1 MEIIERYIY
10 AIKRRLP
17 GKMSD
22 DIAAEIESL
31 LYDELEEKF
40 GNKDTYSKEEVE
52 EVMIEMGHPRE
63 VAERYR
69 GGKQYLIGPEIFP
82 IYKMIASI
90 VLGAVTLGL
99 VISFIVSAFTI
110 EATTAW
116 DSIKPFFGF
125 FPSLFASWTSAI
137 GGLTIVFAIIEHFAT
152 LEGKDID
159 FSEGWKPSD
168 LPELPEEKE
177 IVRLWEP
184 IVSMV
189 FIIVWL
195 ILLNSY
201 VYTQG
206 AILESLEHVTF
217 LPILNFEALQQF
229 LPVWNLSI
237 GLSLALQIVYIVTRK
252 HTLFTR
258 IFEIVLNLL
267 GIAILVMI
275 LNGPALVDFKQ
286 MVEFFHESNL
296 SMVSLDANYRI
307 GIRILIGLSTLGM
320 IVNIIKLIV
329 QQARKANV

>member
-17 GKMSD
+17 AKMSD
-22 DIAAEIESL
+22 DIAQEIKSL

-40 GNKDTYSKEEVE
+40 GDKETYLKEEIE
-52 EVMIEMGHPRE
+52 QVMIEMGHPRE

-82 IYKMIASI
+82 IYKMVTSI

-110 EATTAW
+110 QTTTAW
-116 DSIKPFFGF
+116 DSIKPFFNF
-125 FPSLFASWTSAI
+125 FPSLISAWMGAI
-137 GGLTIVFAIIEHFAT
+137 GGLTITFAVIEHFAK
-152 LEGKDID
+152 LDGKEID
-159 FSEGWKPSD
+159 LSEGWKPSE
-168 LPELPEEKE
+168 LPELPEEKD
-177 IVRLWEP
+177 IVQLWEP

-189 FIIVWL
+189 FIIIWM

-217 LPILNFEALQQF
+217 LPILNIEALDQF
-229 LPVWNLSI
+229 LPVWNLSLA
-237 GLSLALQIVYIVTRK
+237 LSLGLQIVYLVTHK

-267 GIAILVMI
+267 GIAILVMV
-275 LNGPALVDFKQ
+275 LNGPILVHFDQVVDFFKESHLTMA
-286 MVEFFHESNL
+286 MVE
-296 SMVSLDANYRI
+296 ANYRYAI
-307 GIRILIGLSTLGM
+307 KILIGLSGIGM
-320 IVNIIKLIV
+320 FINIIKLIV